1 MALVTTPP
9 YFPEGGKKD
18 PPKPSASKD
27 KVPGVTPSKPR
38 VPIETG
44 VPDVVFDDDGNEIE
58 TVGPPAPE
66 DDSIT
71 AGGVF
76 SSEAIDAQI
85 NDIAAMQN
93 PCDAVGE
100 FFEELADKIDELKE
114 KFDQLIDLFVDKVSN
129 FLGVPAVIVRWVVD
143 YALIK
148 AGLQK
153 EFQSENIFKEV
164 AGLIGVGA
172 PGGEGEG
179 GGSGAGGPDGG
190 GPSFQDELRRLYQ
203 LGLDSQQFLEEVER
217 MKRKWGGFDPSLDE
231 ILDDPSG
238 WIRSLGADFER
249 LCNMIPKYEAAKKG
263 GLKVTT
269 PAFGLG
275 FPIPLIEILEEGP
288 SPWITKLLDVLE
300 ELDFSGLEAHQH
312 YDKITDEADGYCS
325 WGDV

>member
-9 YFPEGGKKD
+9 YFPEGAKKD

-27 KVPGVTPSKPR
+27 KVPGVTPSNPR
-38 VPIETG
+38 VPES
-44 VPDVVFDDDGNEIE
+44 
-58 TVGPPAPE
+58 PE

-76 SSEAIDAQI
+76 SSEAIDKQI
-85 NDIAAMQN
+85 NDIAALQN

-143 YALIK
+143 YALIR

-164 AGLIGVGA
+164 AGLLGIETPGA
-172 PGGEGEG
+172 GGA
-179 GGSGAGGPDGG
+179 SGAGGPDGG
-190 GPSFQDELRRLYQ
+190 GPSFQDELKRLYK

-238 WIRSLGADFER
+238 WIRNLGSDFER

-325 WGDV
+325 WGDI